1 MLSLLL
7 QKEEA
12 EAQLQ
17 AVQAQQVHHPLAQ
30 QADQA
35 IPQDQVIIVAI
46 IQEDPLIQIRA
57 RRARV
62 ATRVAIHTIPT
73 IITN

>member
-17 AVQAQQVHHPLAQ
+17 AVQAHQVHHLLAQ
-30 QADQA
+30 RADQA
-35 IPQDQVIIVAI
+35 IHQDQVIIVVI
-46 IQEDPLIQIRA
+46 IAEDPLIQIRA
-57 RRARV
+57 RV
-62 ATRVAIHTIPT
+62 VTRVAIHTLPT
-73 IITN
+73 IVKN